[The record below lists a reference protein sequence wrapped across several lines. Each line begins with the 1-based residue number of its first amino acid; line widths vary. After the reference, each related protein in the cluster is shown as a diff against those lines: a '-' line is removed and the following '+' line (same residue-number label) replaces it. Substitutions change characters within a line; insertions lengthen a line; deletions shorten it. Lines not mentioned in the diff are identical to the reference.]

1 MAYLVSDL
9 KTDIALRIH
18 DANMSEVSTIQLL
31 NFINMAVRDMRN
43 AGWLIPIAE
52 DVSLVEAVNTWTFAV
67 PSGFVYL
74 HTLLRQNV
82 ATGTYD
88 FEFPRNY
95 WRIDLI
101 GTTPTIAF
109 DEREYLPD
117 PGAKIMV
124 QGQARPAL
132 YTADANTIDNM
143 VDSFLRERA
152 TYYSASFV
160 AGGLSQYAQ
169 YRQKLADTA
178 FAISE
183 QQLARSPQEF
193 RQWPDSVKVP
203 GR

>member
-9 KTDIALRIH
+9 KNDIALRIH
-18 DANMSEVSTIQLL
+18 DANMLEVSTTQLL

-43 AGWLIPIAE
+43 AGWVLPQAE
-52 DVSLVEAVNTWTFAV
+52 DISLTEAVNTWTFAV
-67 PSGFVYL
+67 PAGFMYI
-74 HTLLRQNV
+74 HTILRQNV

-101 GTTPTIAF
+101 GATPTLVF

-117 PGAKIMV
+117 PGAKIML

-132 YTADANTIDNM
+132 YTADANLVDNM
-143 VDSFLRERA
+143 TDSFLRERA
-152 TYYSASFV
+152 TFYAAGFV
-160 AGGLSQYAQ
+160 AGGLSQYSQ
-169 YRQKLADTA
+169 YRQKVADTA

-183 QQLARSPQEF
+183 QHLARSPQEF